1 MVDNINWPSF
11 GAGVAT
17 GVAATIAFNRARKYL
32 SELGSDEQKAVVRT
46 AAQDAADKGYLR
58 QLVEMAQVSHLLG
71 HKLRLNDILLEPHF
85 IRPPDLVTLPDED
98 AEIMRDVFNSVP
110 QIHDYPYLH
119 APYNIPNIEVD
130 DLGRG
135 DGTLALVGTPGS
147 GRTTALM
154 TIALWSAGFVDF
166 KPPDDAVAQQLREQ
180 EQDLTPQEQADRVK
194 KRVAL
199 MERARHRF
207 AEARAAK
214 EQTYSETQQQAAASE
229 GTPLGV
235 VDNAT
240 SRFRQL
246 APFYVHLANVL
257 PATGEYGIHIDPAEP
272 LIRGLQAEVGWV
284 TSKRLVG
291 KTYKLLEQGQALVLI
306 DGYDDIPHRDRPA
319 IMAWLKQF
327 ITLYKENFIIVA
339 MPPDGYGPLM
349 EVGAMPVF
357 LRPWYDQMQVDGAH
371 QYAAQWSKITEAPIP
386 IDRDDF
392 REVETF
398 YDAVGR
404 AARGMNALDS
414 TLHIFSYYVGQPGNE
429 SEQMAAYLRSL
440 LPNADDMLEQLT
452 TMAAMQLDDGYI
464 THRKLV
470 AQALERE
477 LASLG
482 IEKTKISP
490 NGASENAT
498 AVVEESI
505 ETESETLAMP
515 EPELEP
521 VATDDDDL
529 ASFYSHLD
537 SGAASTSAI
546 AASEP
551 VPVAVT
557 EKTENAPLSAD
568 VPASELSAE
577 DKAVAKQQRQISRE
591 QTRLLKQL
599 VEAGVLVQY
608 RGGRYQFRHAFLTAY
623 LGARF
628 VSDADE
634 FTLLNKQA
642 NPDWEHAICYLA
654 QMRDIDFLV
663 AQQLSEAPLDVL
675 HDSILKVTKWLR
687 FAGTEVTWR
696 GNLLRYLGNLMV
708 ATNQFSLVRERI
720 AAALLGMR
728 DEGALVIFRRAIGH
742 PSADVRKLGCLGVGV
757 LRDEN
762 AIEHLTQ
769 RILQDRDVDVQIA
782 ATLALSAIGTEHA
795 LNTLIDTFEVTSVR
809 EVQRAVAESL
819 AADRANGYMT
829 LFDSVKAQDMMI
841 RRSAIFGL
849 GRIRTDWS
857 LITLNETFL
866 EDTEF
871 YVRLAAESVFS
882 EIYEA
887 SLKGVNAYPDV
898 KELPWLTQ
906 WIQEQI
912 EIGILPFDIPADK
925 FFETAFT
932 QKEDA
937 IIRELATKTIGQ
949 LGLIDR
955 IADLY
960 AALRDRSDD
969 IRDEA
974 YRGLGEFQQRFGK
987 PLPAP
992 VG

>member
-1 MVDNINWPSF
+1 MVENINWPSF
-11 GAGVAT
+11 GAGVVT

-32 SELGSDEQKAVVRT
+32 SEMGAGEAKAVVKT
-46 AAQDAADKGYLR
+46 AAQDEADKGYLR

-85 IRPPDLVTLPDED
+85 IRPPELVALPDED
-98 AEIMRDVFNSVP
+98 AEIMRDVFAAVP
-110 QIHDYPYLH
+110 LIHDYPYLH

-166 KPPDDAVAQQLREQ
+166 KPPDDAVAQQLREL

-207 AEARAAK
+207 AEARAEK
-214 EQTYSETQQQAAASE
+214 EQTYSETQKQAAATE
-229 GTPLGV
+229 GTPLGQ

-257 PATGEYGIHIDPAEP
+257 PASGEYGQHIDPAEP

-291 KTYKLLEQGQALVLI
+291 KTYKLLERGQALVLI

-319 IMAWLKQF
+319 ILAWLKQF

-339 MPPDGYGPLM
+339 MPPDSYGPLM

-357 LRPWYDQMQVDGAH
+357 LRPWYDQMQLDGADT
-371 QYAAQWSKITEAPIP
+371 YAAQWEKISETPIP
-386 IDRDDF
+386 VDRDKF

-398 YDAVGR
+398 YNAVGH
-404 AARGMNALDS
+404 AARGMNALDT
-414 TLHIFSYYVGQPGNE
+414 TLHIFSHYIGQPGNE
-429 SEQMAAYLRSL
+429 SEQMAAYLRRL
-440 LPNADDMLEQLT
+440 LPNADDLVESLGN
-452 TMAAMQLDDGYI
+452 MAAMQLDDGYI

-477 LASLG
+477 LAHLG
-482 IEKTKISP
+482 IEKAKVSS
-490 NGASENAT
+490 NGASGDST
-498 AVVEESI
+498 AVVEEVV
-505 ETESETLAMP
+505 ESEPEILAMP
-515 EPELEP
+515 EQPS
-521 VATDDDDL
+521 ASDDDDI

-537 SGAASTSAI
+537 AGTS
-546 AASEP
+546 S
-551 VPVAVT
+551 
-557 EKTENAPLSAD
+557 S
-568 VPASELSAE
+568 PASVVAEPEPAPVRVAEAPDDGKAAEAIPEGELSPE
-577 DKAVAKQQRQISRE
+577 DKAVSKQQRQIARE
-591 QTRLLKQL
+591 QSRLLKQL

-623 LGARF
+623 LAARF
-628 VSDADE
+628 VADADE
-634 FTLLNKQA
+634 FTLLNKLA

-663 AQQLSEAPLDVL
+663 AQQLSQAQLDVL
-675 HDSILKVTKWLR
+675 HESVLTVTKWLR
-687 FAGTEVTWR
+687 FAGTQVKWR
-696 GNLLRYLGNLMV
+696 SNLLRYLGNLMV
-708 ATNQFSLVRERI
+708 ANNQFTLVRERI

-728 DEGALVIFRRAIGH
+728 DDGALVIFRRAIGH
-742 PSADVRKLGCLGVGV
+742 PNPDIRKLGCLGVGV
-757 LRDEN
+757 LRDDV
-762 AIEHLTQ
+762 AIEHLTG
-769 RILQDRDVDVQIA
+769 RILQDGYVDVQIA
-782 ATLALSAIGTEHA
+782 ATLALSAIGTEKA
-795 LNTLIDTFEVTSVR
+795 LTTLVDTFEVSNVR

-819 AADRANGYMT
+819 AASRVDGYPI
-829 LFDSVKAQDMMI
+829 LFDSVKAEDMMV

-849 GRIRTDWS
+849 GRVRTDWS

-866 EDTEF
+866 EDSEF

-912 EIGILPFDIPADK
+912 EIGNLPYDIAPDK
-925 FFETAFT
+925 FFEAAFT
-932 QKEDA
+932 QKDDQ
-937 IIRELATKTIGQ
+937 IIRELATKTIAQ

-960 AALRDRSDD
+960 AALRDRSDN